1 MILNKVKEVAGAAV
15 VVRWEPPLEGACLI
29 VGYNVYY
36 REDFSQTEESKWKLV
51 NVNRTATSDTLYLDC
66 WKEYEIAVT
75 SLNAAGDSDIN
86 ESRIWK
92 LRTGKGANSVPE
104 IS

>member
-15 VVRWEPPLEGACLI
+15 VVRWEPPLEGACPI

-36 REDFSQTEESKWKLV
+36 REDLLQAEGSKWKLV
-51 NVNRTATSDTLYLDC
+51 TVNRTADSCTLHLEC
-66 WKEYEIAVT
+66 WKDYEIAVT
-75 SLNAAGDSDIN
+75 SLNAAGESDVKD
-86 ESRIWK
+86 SRIWR
-92 LRTGKGANSVPE
+92 LRTGKGTNYVHE